1 MKRLKLAFIL
11 ILICLL
17 LLYIYRQYTS
27 WDILWTCTAYFDY
40 NKGERWAEFQKAM
53 DSIVQFHSP
62 QTLAKIQKWIV
73 LNEYDNQ
80 PKHDYGKII
89 SEKYP
94 WITYVQKPYGKT
106 GISESINILLQNY
119 VPHSRLW
126 IHWEET
132 WVVRA
137 PFLDRAIELMNQRTD
152 ITQLTFVYKNG
163 RTEWSDIDPE
173 RLVCSDDY
181 CIVKPH
187 PDRAWYDRWDGSTKG
202 VTEEVR
208 EKWGTTWPLYQ
219 LLPSINRSAFYN
231 GLSRFNLTRDHA
243 EWLFAREWQQAGGV
257 KAIFRNAP
265 VWRPTESSHVST
277 HDTIKNTVKVQFHAE

>member
-1 MKRLKLAFIL
+1 MKVYTFIL
-11 ILICLL
+11 LCALIALFVVRMCW
-17 LLYIYRQYTS
+17 TH

-40 NKGERWAEFQKAM
+40 NKGERWTEFQNAM
-53 DSIVQFHSP
+53 DSIVRLHSP

-73 LNEYDNQ
+73 LNEYDTH

-89 SEKYP
+89 SQKYP
-94 WITYVQKPYGKT
+94 WVTYVQKPPGRK
-106 GISESINILLQNY
+106 GISESVNILLQSY

-132 WVVRA
+132 WVARA

-152 ITQLTFVYKNG
+152 ITQLTFTYKNG
-163 RTEWSDIDPE
+163 RTEWSDIAPE
-173 RLVCSDDY
+173 RLECREDY

-187 PDRAWYDRWDGSTKG
+187 PDRAWYNRWDGSAEG
-202 VTEEVR
+202 MTEEVHA
-208 EKWGTTWPLYQ
+208 KWAITWPLYQ
-219 LLPSINRSAFYN
+219 LMPSINRSAFYS
-231 GLSRFNLTRDHA
+231 GLPLFHPTRKHA
-243 EWLFAREWQQAGGV
+243 EWLYAREWLHAGGV

-277 HDTIKNTVKVQFHAE
+277 HD